1 MAAAAA
7 ANIVRN
13 NTSKVLDWGTIET
26 AAKGSLVLAKRSPAG
41 YGLARRVLAVSA
53 RVVRR
58 IFNYAPASKAPY
70 QLRLSWQVGETVNLG
85 WLPVTEAVYEHAAVG
100 SYFAET
106 LKS

>member
-1 MAAAAA
+1 M
-7 ANIVRN
+7 
-13 NTSKVLDWGTIET
+13 
-26 AAKGSLVLAKRSPAG
+26 
-41 YGLARRVLAVSA
+41 
-53 RVVRR
+53 RR